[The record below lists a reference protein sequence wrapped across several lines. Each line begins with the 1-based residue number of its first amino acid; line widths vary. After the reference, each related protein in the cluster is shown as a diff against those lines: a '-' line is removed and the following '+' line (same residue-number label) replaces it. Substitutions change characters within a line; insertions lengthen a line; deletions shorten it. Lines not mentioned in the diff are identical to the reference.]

1 MTAKIF
7 VPQTISDTA
16 TERLHRLGDVSIYQ
30 GTDGPMPKE
39 RILEAVPD
47 VDIMYA
53 LGEVAFDEDVINA
66 AKALKFVA
74 AMHMKATFVDQAACT
89 RRGIPVSG
97 LPNFV
102 SKTAAE
108 FTFAVLL
115 ATAWRLQEAGQFLRD
130 GKWTQNQ
137 STAFLGSRL
146 YGKTLGIVGMG
157 TIGSHVA
164 KRAAAC
170 EMDIIYHQRTRLSP
184 AQEFVLG
191 DAEYRSL
198 EDLCMESDFVMLCPA
213 LTAATVGLIGEE
225 LISLMKPTAIVINT
239 SRGAIL
245 DEAALLRALQDG
257 RIFGAG
263 LDVYTTEVPEE
274 NPGPLAGFYDLPN
287 VVLTPHMGSAA
298 RETRDEM
305 ALRTVNNIERFLNGK
320 RPFDILN
327 PEVYGDAAR
336 DDEVIG

>member
-1 MTAKIF
+1 MTSKIF
-7 VPQTISDTA
+7 VPQAIPETA
-16 TERLHRLGDVSIYQ
+16 TEKLHTLGDVTIWP
-30 GTDGPMPKE
+30 GTHGPMPKHD
-39 RILEAVPD
+39 IIAAVRD

-53 LGEVAFDEDVINA
+53 LGEVEFDKDVIDA
-66 AKALKFVA
+66 AQELKFVA

-89 RRGIPVSG
+89 ARGIPVSG

-108 FTFAVLL
+108 FTFALLL
-115 ATAWRLQEAGQFLRD
+115 ATAWRLQEAGQFLRN
-130 GKWTQNQ
+130 GCWTQNQ
-137 STAFLGSRL
+137 STAFVGSRL

-170 EMDIIYHQRTRLSP
+170 EMVIVYHQRSRLSP
-184 AQEFVLG
+184 SQEFVLG
-191 DAEYRSL
+191 NAEYRSL

-213 LTAATVGLIGEE
+213 LTADTKGLIGEE

-239 SRGAIL
+239 SRGPIL
-245 DEAALLRALQDG
+245 DEAALLKALQEG
-257 RIFGAG
+257 RISGAG
-263 LDVYTTEVPEE
+263 LDVYTTEVPEP
-274 NPGPLAGFYDLPN
+274 NPGPLPGFYDLPN

-305 ALRTVNNIERFLNGK
+305 AMRTVNNIERFLNG
-320 RPFDILN
+320 RQPFDILN
-327 PEVYGDAAR
+327 PEVYGGAAR
-336 DDEVIG
+336 SDEVIG

>member
-7 VPQTISDTA
+7 VPQAISDIA
-16 TERLHRLGDVSIYQ
+16 TEKLHTLGDVTIWP

-39 RILEAVPD
+39 EIIAAVPD

-53 LGEVAFDEDVINA
+53 LGEVEFDADVIAA
-66 AKALKFVA
+66 AKELKFVA
-74 AMHMKATFVDQAACT
+74 AMHMKATFVDQAACSA
-89 RRGIPVSG
+89 RGIPVSG

-108 FTFAVLL
+108 FTFAMLL
-115 ATAWRLQEAGQFLRD
+115 TTAWRLQEAGQFLRD

-137 STAFLGSRL
+137 ATAFLGSRL

-170 EMDIIYHQRTRLSP
+170 EMDIIYHQRNRLSP
-184 AQEFVLG
+184 SQEFVLG
-191 DAEYRSL
+191 NAEYRSL
-198 EDLCMESDFVMLCPA
+198 EDLCMEADFVMLCPA
-213 LTAATVGLIGEE
+213 LTADTKGLIGEE

-239 SRGAIL
+239 SRGPIL
-245 DEAALLRALQDG
+245 DEAALLKALQEG

-263 LDVYTTEVPEE
+263 LDVYTTEVPEP

-305 ALRTVNNIERFLNGK
+305 AMRTVNNIERFLNGK
-320 RPFDILN
+320 KPFDILN
-327 PEVYGDAAR
+327 PEVYGGAAR
-336 DDEVIG
+336 NDEVIG